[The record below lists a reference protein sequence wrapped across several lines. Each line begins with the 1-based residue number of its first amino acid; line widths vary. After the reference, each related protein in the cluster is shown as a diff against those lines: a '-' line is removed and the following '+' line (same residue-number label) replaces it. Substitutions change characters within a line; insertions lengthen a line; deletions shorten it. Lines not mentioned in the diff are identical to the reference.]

1 MRAIRNFIY
10 NFSDIF
16 VAIIIIA
23 LAAFLI
29 WTRIEIIMDYPSSHS
44 DKAVAQ
50 VTAAADTEA
59 ADKNES
65 TSQET
70 PVSQAE
76 TTPSESEAPAVE
88 YIEVTIPSGSSTE
101 VVAGILK
108 QSNIITNTNDFTWQV
123 KQMGVDGQI
132 LAGTHKIPKGSS
144 MSDMIKVLC
153 QRPE

>member
-16 VAIIIIA
+16 VAVIIIA

-44 DKAVAQ
+44 DKAVSQ
-50 VTAAADTEA
+50 VSAEANTEDA
-59 ADKNES
+59 NKDENN
-65 TSQET
+65 SQEA
-70 PVSQAE
+70 PASQTE
-76 TTPSESEAPAVE
+76 TAKSESDTPAVE
-88 YIEVTIPSGSSTE
+88 YIEVSIPSGSSTE

-108 QSNIITNTNDFTWQV
+108 QSSIITNTNDFTWQV

-132 LAGTHKIPKGSS
+132 LAGTHKIPKGTS
-144 MSDMIKVLC
+144 MADMIKILC
-153 QRPE
+153 QQPE